1 MDSNEAPEAEFWSK
15 ANAGKQLAPKKHHF
29 LGTCNTPQDVGLS
42 FQSRLLLVYMMN
54 MKRRN
59 SRAKTSVRSP
69 NRLKDAL
76 RRLLRTET
84 LERRDLMSVDGFNP
98 YHNYDEPVDTNFD
111 GNVNAMDA
119 LIVINALNSG
129 GGAKA
134 LNPDGSD
141 LPSGKLLDV
150 NADGHL
156 NAMDALNVINKLG
169 AEGEGALA
177 RMVLSRTDMAGNPQS
192 GFTLPVNTRF
202 RLVTSI
208 QDIRPTPEGVFSIGT
223 NILNSSPST
232 IRLLVGETQLLT
244 FANEVTGGTFTLTYN
259 GQTTQNITFST
270 VAATMATRIEAALDQ
285 IIGASNVRVRNNPG
299 TRSYMISFHD
309 NLLDTNVSPITG
321 NFSNL
326 NTSNTNVPSG
336 TIQDN
341 FFPADPSNVG
351 AFRNSIDWL
360 TPPEFP
366 VATTNGVT
374 IPNAGT
380 FNNIGA
386 AKEAFSDPE
395 PDALKPA
402 FALFF
407 QTVDVSPP
415 GNPVVFSQTYAEK
428 TVVPVGLFSTV
439 PGEDLPLE
447 ETQIEFDTLTVIV
460 VRNLD
465 AADDS
470 ATVAEDSAATNI
482 DVLANDTT
490 IINPPA
496 GNFSITGTTAPANG
510 TISVVTVSGR
520 QQISYRPNANFFG
533 SDTFT
538 YTISNSNTPVDTDT
552 ATVRVTVTPVNDD
565 PVANPDTV
573 TAVEDTPRTIDAN
586 ELLANDTPGPGESD
600 VFVINDVESLTAGGS
615 VALNGSGNVDFT
627 PALDFNGA
635 YRFRYRV
642 RDNGTPNALSNYA
655 TVVVNVSAVNDAPVT
670 TNDNVTGA
678 VEDTARTIAISSI
691 LTNDRP
697 GPATATDEQRPNQD
711 VSLIANSITGT
722 TAQGG
727 TVQIVGNNLVYTP
740 PLDFSGNDSFTY
752 QIQDNGSPALPSTT
766 PGTVFI
772 SVTADNDPPEATD
785 DNYDIDEFSTDNEL
799 DVMLNDNP
807 GSGETQSDTIS
818 IQSFTQPANGSVRL
832 ATVSGKQMLLYTP
845 NADFIGI
852 DTFTYTIVDGGGK
865 TDSATV
871 TIDVIPVIRPR
882 ARTDRYTLP
891 EDSTNFSMPVMSND
905 LANVGNFKTTL
916 LSFTS
921 PANGTLTRNENNT
934 PADLTD
940 DFLVYTPNA
949 DYNGS
954 DSFSY
959 TINDTAGTG
968 VDSTATV
975 FITVTEVNDAPTAN
989 GDQLTSTEG
998 VTSNIP
1004 AASLLGN
1011 DVKGPAN
1018 ESSQTLSIFSV
1029 TAVSAGGAVRVESGN
1044 VIYTPTPFFNGQFVF
1059 SYIARDNG
1067 TTAGTPAPANS
1078 NSALVTITVSEVND
1092 APIAAN
1098 DSVNGT
1104 EDTTLTIPF
1113 NSFLANDLKA
1123 PVEATDETT
1132 QTLTITTGTFTTAR
1146 GGTVVING
1154 VNATYTPPATFNGI
1168 DSFSYEITDNG
1179 TTNGI
1184 ANPKKATAVMTLVIS
1199 EVNDAPT
1206 ATTDDVIAY
1215 KNFPVEYE
1223 ASRFLANDS
1232 TGPANESNQTLTIVE
1247 VFALPGTRGTVTLNS
1262 NGTITYVPE
1271 ADFIGIDSF
1280 GYRIRDN
1287 GTTNGVAAPLEATG
1301 TINVDVKD
1309 FIPSSISGVVYGEET
1324 GDTDIDENE
1333 RFLGGVAV
1341 RLTGTA
1347 LGEPVNITTY
1357 TLADGSYSFDNLAPG
1372 NYSVIFTPP
1381 TDMVDGADVT
1391 GSHGDA
1397 DSLAN
1402 QFTINIAPP
1411 GNVQAT
1417 DYNFALN
1424 GLQLK
1429 YALQLDSLAS
1439 PFYSRDVSLR
1449 TNGMFGLIRPGNNVG
1464 WTAAMEG
1471 YDHIAFAE
1479 MVLNSDGSR
1488 LVLSVV
1494 DHDEQIF
1501 TAVLG
1506 RGQFVKI
1513 TDDSG
1518 NTLVRVLGAY
1528 NKFTWNKVSITATPP
1543 ITAAKYLDSVEA
1555 IFAQEDW
1562 DGIAGN

>member
-1 MDSNEAPEAEFWSK
+1 
-15 ANAGKQLAPKKHHF
+15 
-29 LGTCNTPQDVGLS
+29 
-42 FQSRLLLVYMMN
+42 MMN

-76 RRLLRTET
+76 RRQLRTET
-84 LERRDLMSVDGFNP
+84 LERRDLMSADGFNP

-119 LIVINALNSG
+119 LIIINALNSG

-156 NAMDALNVINKLG
+156 NAIDALNVINKLG

-177 RMVLSRTDMAGNPQS
+177 RLDLTKTDMAGNPLP

-202 RLVTSI
+202 RLLTSI

-232 IRLLVGETQLLT
+232 IRLIVGETQLLT
-244 FANEVTGGTFTLTYN
+244 LANEVTGGTFTLTYN
-259 GQTTQNITFST
+259 GQTTSNITFST
-270 VAATMATRIEAALDQ
+270 VAATMATRIKTALDP
-285 IIGASNVRVRNNPG
+285 IIGSSNFKVRNNPG
-299 TRSYMISFHD
+299 TRSYMISFHN
-309 NLLDTNVSPITG
+309 NLLDTNVSPVTG

-336 TIQDN
+336 TVQDN
-341 FFPADPSNVG
+341 FFPADPMNVG
-351 AFRNSIDWL
+351 AFRNTIDWL

-386 AKEAFSDPE
+386 TKEAFSDPE
-395 PDALKPA
+395 PDLLKPA

-407 QTVDVSPP
+407 QTVDVGTST
-415 GNPVVFSQTYAEK
+415 FSQTYAEK
-428 TVVPVGLFSTV
+428 TVVPVGLFSSV
-439 PGEDLPLE
+439 PGDDLPLE
-447 ETQIEFDTLTVIV
+447 EAQIEFDTLTVVV
-460 VRNLD
+460 VRNLT
-465 AADDS
+465 ATDDT
-470 ATVAEDSAATNI
+470 ATVAEDSDFTNI

-496 GNFSITGTTAPANG
+496 GNFTITGTTSPANG
-510 TISVVTVSGR
+510 TINIVTVSGR
-520 QQISYRPNANFFG
+520 QQIAYRPNSNYFG
-533 SDTFT
+533 PDQFT
-538 YTISNSNTPVDTDT
+538 YTISNTNSPVDTST
-552 ATVRVTVTPVNDD
+552 ATVRVQVTPVNDA

-586 ELLANDTPGPGESD
+586 ELLPNDTPGPGESD
-600 VFVINDVESLTAGGS
+600 GFVINDVESLTAGGS
-615 VALNGSGNVDFT
+615 VTLNGSGNVDFS
-627 PALDFNGA
+627 PALDFNGQ

-642 RDNGTPNALSNYA
+642 RDNGTPNLLSNYA
-655 TVVVNVSAVNDAPVT
+655 TVAVNVSAVNDAPVT
-670 TNDNVTGA
+670 VNDTVTGA
-678 VEDTARTIAISSI
+678 VEDTPRTIAISSI
-691 LTNDRP
+691 LTNDLP

-711 VSLIANSITGT
+711 VTLLAASISGAS
-722 TAQGG
+722 AQGG

-740 PLDFSGNDSFTY
+740 PLDFSGTDTFTY
-752 QIQDNGSPALPSTT
+752 NIQDTGSPVLSAAVAGVVT
-766 PGTVFI
+766 I
-772 SVTADNDPPEATD
+772 SVTADNDPPVAND

-799 DVMLNDNP
+799 DVLLNDSP
-807 GSGETQSDTIS
+807 GSGETQSDSIS
-818 IQSFTQPANGSVRL
+818 ILNFTLPSNGSVRL
-832 ATVSGKQMLLYTP
+832 GTVSGRQVLLYTP
-845 NADFIGI
+845 NADYIGL

-865 TDSATV
+865 TDTATV

-891 EDSTNFSMPVMSND
+891 EDSTNFPMNVMSND

-940 DFLVYTPNA
+940 DVLVYTPTA
-949 DYNGS
+949 DFNGT
-954 DSFSY
+954 DSFTY
-959 TINDTAGTG
+959 TINDTAGIG
-968 VDSTATV
+968 VNSTATV
-975 FITVTEVNDAPTAN
+975 FITITEVNDAPTAN
-989 GDQLTSTEG
+989 GDKLNSVED
-998 VTSNIP
+998 VVFNI
-1004 AASLLGN
+1004 AASSILSN

-1029 TAVSAGGAVRVESGN
+1029 TAVSSGGSVALNNGN
-1044 VIYTPTPFFNGQFVF
+1044 VVFSPDPFFNGDFVF
-1059 SYIARDNG
+1059 SYIARDDG
-1067 TTAGTPAPANS
+1067 TTAGVPAPANS
-1078 NSALVTITVSEVND
+1078 NSALVTITVSEVNN

-1104 EDTTLTIPF
+1104 EDIPF
-1113 NSFLANDLKA
+1113 AIPFSAFLNNDLKA
-1123 PVEATDETT
+1123 PVGATDEAT

-1146 GGTVVING
+1146 GGSVVING
-1154 VNATYTPPATFNGI
+1154 TNATYTPPDNFNGV

-1179 TTNGI
+1179 TTNGTLD
-1184 ANPKKATAVMTLVIS
+1184 PKKATAVMTLVIS

-1206 ATTDDVIAY
+1206 ANTDYVIAY
-1215 KNFPVEYE
+1215 KNFPVVYE
-1223 ASRFLANDS
+1223 AARFLANDL
-1232 TGPANESNQTLTIVE
+1232 TGPANESSQTLTIIE
-1247 VFALPGTRGTVTLNS
+1247 VFALPGTRGTATLNGD
-1262 NGTITYVPE
+1262 GTISYTPKP
-1271 ADFIGIDSF
+1271 DFIGNDSF

-1309 FIPSSISGVVYGEET
+1309 FVPSSISGVVYGEET
-1324 GDTDIDENE
+1324 GNTNIDDNE
-1333 RFLGGVAV
+1333 RFLSGVAV
-1341 RLTGTA
+1341 RLQGTA
-1347 LGEPVNITTY
+1347 LGEPVDVTTY

-1372 NYSVIFTPP
+1372 NYRVVFTPP
-1381 TDMVDGADVT
+1381 TNMVDGADIT

-1397 DSLAN
+1397 DNVAN

-1439 PFYSRDVSLR
+1439 PFYSRDASLR
-1449 TNGMFGLIRPGNNVG
+1449 TNGMFGLIRPGNNAG

-1479 MVLNSDGSR
+1479 MVLSSDGSR
-1488 LVLSVV
+1488 LVVSIV
-1494 DHDEQIF
+1494 DHNEEIF
-1501 TAVLG
+1501 TTVLG
-1506 RGQFVKI
+1506 RGQFVKVN
-1513 TDDSG
+1513 DDSG

-1528 NKFTWNKVSITATPP
+1528 SKFTWNKVGINATPP